1 MAHSI
6 EPAASGRAKCRGCGK
21 PIARGELRLGARL
34 PNPFVEGEL
43 TLWFHLTCGAY
54 KRPQPYLDAARET
67 KDAIPNAAWLEA
79 QAKLGLE
86 HERLPRLDGC
96 DRAPTG
102 RAACRDCRQSI
113 EKGALRIALIY
124 YDEEEGRFS
133 PGGFLHPKCAKAYFG
148 TTDVIDRVRHFSPE
162 LEPADLDELRAALAG
177 PARES

>member
-1 MAHSI
+1 VTYTI

-54 KRPQPYLDAARET
+54 KRPEAYLDAARET
-67 KDAIPNAAWLEA
+67 KETIANAQWLEE

-102 RAACRDCRQSI
+102 RAACRSCREAI
-113 EKGALRIALIY
+113 EKGTWRIALVY
-124 YDEEEGRFS
+124 YDEVEGRFS
-133 PGGFLHPKCAKAYFG
+133 PGGYVHPKCAREHFG
-148 TTDVIDRVRHFSPE
+148 TTDVLERVRHFAPD
-162 LEPADLDELRAALAG
+162 LEADDVEEIRAALLG
-177 PARES
+177 G